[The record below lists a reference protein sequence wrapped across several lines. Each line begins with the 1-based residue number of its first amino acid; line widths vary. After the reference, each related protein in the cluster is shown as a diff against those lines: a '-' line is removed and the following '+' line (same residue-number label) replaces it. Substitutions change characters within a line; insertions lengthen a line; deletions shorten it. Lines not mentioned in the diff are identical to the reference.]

1 LATKRV
7 TWIFLAAVVATVAGI
22 ALSAFAPQRAEAGFS
37 TAKTCGGGTIKLT
50 NAEER
55 VLKLHNHARAAHG
68 LKALC
73 VQPDLTKAA
82 RAHSQ
87 EMLDKDYATHESYD
101 GETVKHRL
109 ASFGYTF
116 DGCSYYAYGEN
127 IAWGCGSYGSPDSI
141 FDWWMH
147 SPGHRGN
154 ILDKRY
160 REVGI
165 GVRTGTF
172 KTCTRAATYTVDF
185 GVRRR

>member
-1 LATKRV
+1 MKYVAGM
-7 TWIFLAAVVATVAGI
+7 FLAAILAMVAATIVST
-22 ALSAFAPQRAEAGFS
+22 LSLQRADAGYA
-37 TAKTCGGGTIKLT
+37 TAKTCSGDTIRLT

-55 VLKLHNHARAAHG
+55 VLRLHNHARAAHG
-68 LKALC
+68 RKALC
-73 VQPDLTKAA
+73 VQPDLTRAA

-116 DGCSYYAYGEN
+116 NGFSYYAYGEN
-127 IAWGCGSYGSPDSI
+127 IAWGCGSKGAPDHI
-141 FDWWMH
+141 FHWWMQ

-160 REVGI
+160 RQVGI

-172 KTCTRAATYTVDF
+172 KTCNSAATYTVDF
-185 GVRRR
+185 GTRRR